1 MVIAWMIALAP
12 AVRQNLSLSA
22 KHALRASAMTKPGP
36 TDQTFVVLLG
46 GALAVTPRLR
56 ADVAGARVVAADG
69 GMRHAAGLGVTPEI
83 WVGDFDSTP
92 PELIAAWPSIERQPW
107 PAAKNET
114 DGALAVSVAAERGAR
129 RIVLAGALGG
139 ERSDHALM
147 HLIHAVSLEE
157 EGYAVKLTSGEEEAW
172 PLLPGSRE
180 IDLPQGSLF
189 SVLGLSPLSGLFID
203 NVRYPLN
210 DFSLPFGSSRTI
222 SNVAEGPIH
231 LSLAS
236 GRAILIAR
244 PYDLS
249 GA

>member
-1 MVIAWMIALAP
+1 
-12 AVRQNLSLSA
+12 
-22 KHALRASAMTKPGP
+22 MTMP
-36 TDQTFVVLLG
+36 DQTEKFVVLLG
-46 GALAVTPRLR
+46 GALTATPRLA
-56 ADVAGARVVAADG
+56 ADVAGARFIAADG
-69 GMRHAAGLGVTPEI
+69 GMRHAASLGVAPDV

-92 PELIAAWPSIERQPW
+92 PALLAAWPHVERQPY
-107 PAAKNET
+107 PTAKNET
-114 DGALAVSVAAERGAR
+114 DGAIAVSAAVERGAKS
-129 RIVLAGALGG
+129 IVLAGALGG

-147 HLIHAVSLEE
+147 HLLHAVSLAE
-157 EGYAVKLTSGEEEAW
+157 EGFAIKLTSGEEEAW
-172 PLLPGSRE
+172 PLLPGTRE
-180 IDLPQGSLF
+180 IDLPKDSLF
-189 SVLGLSPLSGLFID
+189 SVLGLSPLAGLFLS

-236 GRAILIAR
+236 GRAVLIAR

>member
-1 MVIAWMIALAP
+1 MTIPAPTDQFLA
-12 AVRQNLSLSA
+12 
-22 KHALRASAMTKPGP
+22 
-36 TDQTFVVLLG
+36 DQTFVVLLG
-46 GALAVTPRLR
+46 GALAVTPRVR
-56 ADVAGARVVAADG
+56 ADIVGARFVAADG
-69 GMRHAAGLGVTPEI
+69 GMRHAATLGVTPEI

-92 PELIAAWPSIERQPW
+92 DDLVAAWPGVERQPY
-107 PAAKNET
+107 PVAKNET
-114 DGALAVSVAAERGAR
+114 DGAIAVSVAAERGAKD
-129 RIVLAGALGG
+129 IVLVGALGG

-147 HLIHAVSLEE
+147 HLLHAVSLAED
-157 EGYAVKLTSGEEEAW
+157 GYAIKLTSGEEEAW

-180 IDLPQGSLF
+180 IDLPKGSLF
-189 SVLGLSPLSGLFID
+189 SILGLSPLSGLFIG

-222 SNVAEGPIH
+222 SNVAEGPIR

>member
-1 MVIAWMIALAP
+1 
-12 AVRQNLSLSA
+12 
-22 KHALRASAMTKPGP
+22 MTKPAR

-46 GALAVTPRLR
+46 GALSATPRLR

-69 GMRHAAGLGVTPEI
+69 GMRHAAGLGLTPEL

-92 PELIAAWPSIERQPW
+92 ADLVAAWPDIERQPY
-107 PAAKNET
+107 PVAKNET
-114 DGALAVSVAAERGAR
+114 DGAIAVSVAIERGAR
-129 RIVLAGALGG
+129 NILLAGALGG

-147 HLIHAVSLEE
+147 HLLHAVSLEE
-157 EGYAVKLTSGEEEAW
+157 VGLAIKLTSGEEEAW
-172 PLLPGSRE
+172 PLLPGTRE
-180 IDLPQGSLF
+180 IDLPEDSLF
-189 SVLGLSPLSGLFID
+189 SVLGLTPLSGLFIE
-203 NVRYPLN
+203 NVRYPLA

-222 SNVAEGPIH
+222 SNVAKGPIR

-244 PYDLS
+244 PYDRS

>member
-1 MVIAWMIALAP
+1 MITP
-12 AVRQNLSLSA
+12 AS
-22 KHALRASAMTKPGP
+22 

-46 GALAVTPRLR
+46 GTLAATPRLR

-69 GMRHAAGLGVTPEI
+69 GMRHAAGLGVAPEL
-83 WVGDFDSTP
+83 WVGDFNSTP
-92 PELIAAWPSIERQPW
+92 PELLAAWPQIERQPY

-114 DGALAVSVAAERGAR
+114 DGALAVSVATERGAR

-157 EGYAVKLTSGEEEAW
+157 QGFAIKLTSGEEEAW
-172 PLLPGSRE
+172 PLLPGTRE

-189 SVLGLSPLSGLFID
+189 SILGLSPLSGLSIG
-203 NVRYPLN
+203 NVRYPLT
-210 DFSLPFGSSRTI
+210 DFALPFGSSRTI
-222 SNVAEGPIH
+222 SNVAEGPIR

>member
-1 MVIAWMIALAP
+1 MTQP
-12 AVRQNLSLSA
+12 AS
-22 KHALRASAMTKPGP
+22 

-46 GALAVTPRLR
+46 GTLTATPRLH
-56 ADVAGARVVAADG
+56 ADMAGARFIAADS

-92 PELIAAWPSIERQPW
+92 AELIAAWPQIERQPY

-114 DGALAVSVAAERGAR
+114 DGALAVSVATERGAR
-129 RIVLAGALGG
+129 RILLAGALGG

-157 EGYAVKLTSGEEEAW
+157 EGFAVKLTSGEEEAW

-180 IDLPQGSLF
+180 IDLPRGSLF
-189 SVLGLSPLSGLFID
+189 SILGLSPLAGLFIG
-203 NVRYPLN
+203 NVRYPLA

-222 SNVAEGPIH
+222 SNVAEGPVR